1 MMFTTFR
8 KSYLYRLFF
17 TSVLIFT
24 PPALTNELSSVVNEE
39 APRVVSID
47 WTHTETLLALG
58 ATPVAVAQTSDYNAW
73 VKSPEI
79 PSNVPDIGLRTQ
91 PNFERIHELKPDKI
105 LLSPMFSTLESQL
118 SKIAPVTT
126 ISLYRSGDVDWLM
139 LEKVTRDIAQFA
151 EKEYQAEQFIAKAN
165 AELSKLTSNLPQDT
179 PPLLMVQFMD
189 SNHVRVF
196 GKNSLYKASVNK
208 LGLESAWKK
217 ETNAWGYSL
226 VGIDQLID
234 MEGQI
239 VVIEPMPAGTEKHLK
254 KNEFW
259 KYIVKESGYPTI
271 QIPAVWSFGA
281 IPSATRFARFI
292 SSAINHQENMSLEDA
307 RQQEDKS

>member
-1 MMFTTFR
+1 MMLTTFR
-8 KSYLYRLFF
+8 KPYLHCLFLI
-17 TSVLIFT
+17 SVLIFT
-24 PPALTNELSSVVNEE
+24 PPALTNELSSVVSEE
-39 APRVVSID
+39 PPRVISID

-58 ATPVAVAQTSDYNAW
+58 ATPAAVAQTSDYHAW

-91 PNFERIHELKPDKI
+91 PNFERIHELKPDRI
-105 LLSPMFSTLESQL
+105 LLSPMFAALEPQL

-126 ISLYRSGDVDWLM
+126 IGLYRSGDVDWSM
-139 LEKVTRDIAQFA
+139 LEKITREIAQIA
-151 EKEYQAEQFIAKAN
+151 EKEYQAEQLIAETN
-165 AELSKLTSNLPQDT
+165 TELSVLTSNLPKEV

-196 GKNSLYKASVNK
+196 GQNSLYKASLNK
-208 LGLESAWKK
+208 IGLESAWEK

-226 VGIDQLID
+226 VGIDQLIGV
-234 MEGQI
+234 EGQI
-239 VVIEPMPAGTEKHLK
+239 VVIEPMPAGTEKHLQ

-259 KYIVKESGYPTI
+259 KYIVKESGHQSI
-271 QIPAVWSFGA
+271 QVPAVWSFGA

-292 SSAINHQENMSLEDA
+292 SSALNQE
-307 RQQEDKS
+307 EDKS